1 MYLQRRGHK
10 WLALHD
16 IPADAQTR
24 LGRRRFV
31 QSLHTENYNEAK
43 AKGALLEAKWR
54 AEIEGARK
62 GIEPDAMAADW
73 AKAYR
78 AAAPGDR
85 GLISMAIDDHAGQLY
100 PNALVDPEM
109 EGSPEYEK
117 AVRFVGIAHGQ
128 KVPLADHLPAYL
140 GTLKLE
146 ARTIAVRR
154 TNLERLVGQFPTAED
169 VSRRSLQ
176 EWINGQQ
183 AAGVSAGTIRY
194 ALSAARGFW
203 RYLRSLELVAE
214 DHQPFRDLIV
224 VTANG
229 IGKDD
234 RKPFT
239 PPDVLKLLD
248 EARKRGDGQLGDL
261 IQLAMWSGARIEELC
276 SLKVEHVGAHSFK
289 IVDAKTR
296 AGQRE
301 IPIHSKLAPTMTRL
315 TSTST
320 DGFVLSGLKPDKY
333 GDRKPAL
340 GRRFSIMKT
349 AMGFGPNLV
358 FHSIRKT
365 VSTMLE
371 QAGVPENVAADI
383 LGHKKRTMSY
393 GLYSGGT
400 SLEQKR
406 EAIEKLD
413 YSH

>member
-1 MYLQRRGHK
+1 MNR
-10 WLALHD
+10 LALHD

-43 AKGALLEAKWR
+43 AKGALLEAEWR
-54 AEIEGARK
+54 AEIEGAAR
-62 GIEPDAMAADW
+62 GSSPTPWLPDW

-146 ARTIAVRR
+146 ARTIAVRGPIS
-154 TNLERLVGQFPTAED
+154 ERLVGQFPTAED

-203 RYLRSLELVAE
+203 RYLRSLKLW
-214 DHQPFRDLIV
+214 PKITSLSRDLIV

-320 DGFVLSGLKPDKY
+320 DGFVLSGGLKPDKY

-358 FHSIRKT
+358 LHSIRKT